1 MRRISLFAED
11 QFHELFL
18 QAVIS
23 RLATE
28 FGVAARVRLYSVRG
42 GLPKMHHELGVFLRD
57 LHNDKE
63 ELPDAVLAATDA
75 NCAGYVERRQILANV
90 VQKYPQ
96 IENLMIYA
104 IPDPHIERWMMMDP
118 GAFRAVFS
126 RGCTLPAR
134 KCERGLYKKL
144 LSEEIL
150 ESGIRSLLGGREY
163 AEDIVSAMDLPRAGQ
178 NEASF
183 GRLLGDLRAFF
194 LRWRN
199 TE

>member
-18 QAVIS
+18 QSVIS
-23 RLATE
+23 RLADE
-28 FGVAARVRLYSVRG
+28 HHVAVSVRLYSVRG

-57 LHNDKE
+57 LNNDKE
-63 ELPDAVLAATDA
+63 ELPDAILAATDA
-75 NCAGYVERRQILANV
+75 NCAGYVERRRVLASV
-90 VQKYPQ
+90 VEKYPQ
-96 IENLMIYA
+96 VENLMIYA
-104 IPDPHIERWMMMDP
+104 IPDPHIERWMMVDP
-118 GAFRAVFS
+118 NAFRVVFS

-178 NEASF
+178 TEPSL

-194 LRWRN
+194 LRWR
-199 TE
+199 TPD